1 MSPHLRS
8 SSFLLLIGLLSAPFT
23 LSAELPA
30 GFQQNAPVSDAAM
43 RELRH
48 QDPQWQIVKPHLP
61 DPATATEQQLETVGD
76 VLRARRF
83 PEDALDYYTY
93 ALRRGGGNQVE
104 LMNKLGVVQLDLRHT
119 AAARAYFESAI
130 KLKKKDAV
138 AWNNLGAVEYIDAR
152 FGTAISDYSRAI
164 KLNKAS
170 AIYHSNLATAYF
182 EQKDYKNAR
191 QQFKIAL
198 KLDPDV
204 AHRDGVGGL
213 TAHMVSPEDHARYC
227 FEMARLYGELGDET
241 NMFHYLT
248 MASEAGFDVMGEMHG
263 DSTLDR
269 YRKDPRVV
277 MLVKNS
283 RALRSG
289 RASIDNA
296 PNKIPQLPPLEPNN

>member
-8 SSFLLLIGLLSAPFT
+8 ISLLFLSSLLSAPFA

-30 GFQQNAPVSDAAM
+30 GLQQNTTVSDTVM
-43 RELRH
+43 REIRH

-83 PEDALDYYTY
+83 PEDASDYYIY
-93 ALRRGGGNQVE
+93 ALQKGGGNEVT

-119 AAARAYFESAI
+119 AAARAYFERAV

-152 FGTAISDYSRAI
+152 FGTAISDYNRAI
-164 KLNKAS
+164 KLNKTS

-182 EQKDYKNAR
+182 EQKEYKNAR

-227 FEMARLYGELGDET
+227 FEMARIYADLGDET
-241 NMFHYLT
+241 NVLHYLT

-263 DSTLDR
+263 DSLMDH

-277 MLVKNS
+277 LLVQNA
-283 RALRSG
+283 RMLRSG
-289 RASIDNA
+289 RASVDDA
-296 PNKIPQLPPLEPNN
+296 TGKVPPLPPVENKN

>member
-8 SSFLLLIGLLSAPFT
+8 FSLVFLTSLLSAPFA

-30 GFQQNAPVSDAAM
+30 GFQQNAPVSDAVM
-43 RELRH
+43 RETRH
-48 QDPQWQIVKPHLP
+48 QDPQWQVVKPHLP

-83 PEDALDYYTY
+83 PEDALDYYNY
-93 ALRRGGGNQVE
+93 ALKKGGGNEVM

-119 AAARAYFESAI
+119 ALARAYFERAI

-164 KLNKAS
+164 KLNKTS

-182 EQKDYKNAR
+182 EQKDYKRAR
-191 QQFKIAL
+191 DQFKIAL

-204 AHRDGVGGL
+204 THRDGVGGL

-227 FEMARLYGELGDET
+227 FEMARLYAELGDEA

-248 MASEAGFDVMGEMHG
+248 MASEAGFDIMTEMHG
-263 DSTLDR
+263 DSMMDR
-269 YRKDPRVV
+269 YRKDPRVIL
-277 MLVKNS
+277 MVKNA
-283 RALRSG
+283 RMLRTG
-289 RASIDNA
+289 RATVDDA
-296 PNKIPQLPPLEPNN
+296 TGKVPPLPPVEKNN